1 MFDAVDEEF
10 FAREADLWH
19 TPTGDSFDDLEP
31 SAPSSSPRGKRPPP
45 GGDWFGLKKK

>member
-19 TPTGDSFDDLEP
+19 APAADTFDDLEP
-31 SAPSSSPRGKRPPP
+31 SAPRGKRPAAPR
-45 GGDWFGLKKK
+45 GRDWFGLNKKK